1 MKRKKQD
8 DTVLVSTPSWSI
20 TLLSAKAKMS
30 HSRAFCTNTIVSG
43 RVWKW
48 ELVGMHK
55 GNRHSV
61 WDFRPFI
68 IYKMLVAGS
77 INYFTSKESGGLV
90 LLFLLR
96 ISSLLCSI
104 IYVFPRKQTCQLISL
119 FYLKAE
125 IITNWWSNSWGE
137 SWLLGSSRKKTFTA
151 AATATLAIR
160 RSWGSCCSHG
170 NSHHGARSWLGSDQ
184 WPFSEQD
191 KERRRKNVLQLFD
204 SPW

>member
-1 MKRKKQD
+1 M
-8 DTVLVSTPSWSI
+8 
-20 TLLSAKAKMS
+20 
-30 HSRAFCTNTIVSG
+30 
-43 RVWKW
+43 
-48 ELVGMHK
+48 GMHK

-104 IYVFPRKQTCQLISL
+104 IYVFPRKRTCQLISL

-137 SWLLGSSRKKTFTA
+137 SWLLGSSTKKAFKA
-151 AATATLAIR
+151 PATATLAIG
-160 RSWGSCCSHG
+160 RSWGSCCSQW

>member
-1 MKRKKQD
+1 
-8 DTVLVSTPSWSI
+8 
-20 TLLSAKAKMS
+20 
-30 HSRAFCTNTIVSG
+30 
-43 RVWKW
+43 
-48 ELVGMHK
+48 MHK

-104 IYVFPRKQTCQLISL
+104 IYVFPRKRTCQLIL